1 MSGRRRG
8 AGWLLA
14 LPVALMLVVVATGSR
29 LELFWWDTEL
39 RAVTTGI
46 VAEPVEVLDRYE
58 TDGVELTRELT
69 LTVRS
74 VEPATTVVD
83 YSGKQVPVEAAP
95 GTRVWAVTLG
105 VEADPGMPLTGC
117 QLSILDA
124 RDRESQAA
132 SGLTV
137 DPYLLPSPSCV
148 PSETPG
154 PAYGGSV
161 DPEAEPRPRE
171 YDVEVF
177 VVMAEDAVPERV
189 RVWWEAPDYTEVSVD
204 TG

>member
-1 MSGRRRG
+1 MTDRRR
-8 AGWLLA
+8 ALGWLAA
-14 LPVALMLVVVATGSR
+14 LPVALVLVGVASASR
-29 LELFWWDTEL
+29 IELFWWDTEL
-39 RAVTTGI
+39 RDATTGSQG
-46 VAEPVEVLDRYE
+46 EPVRVVDRYE
-58 TDGVELTRELT
+58 TDRTELTRELT

-74 VEPATTVVD
+74 VEPATTVED
-83 YSGKQVPVEAAP
+83 YAGEQVPVEPVP

-105 VEADPGMPLTGC
+105 VEADPGVPLTGC
-117 QLSILDA
+117 QLSLLDG

-132 SGLTV
+132 SGLTA

-154 PAYGGSV
+154 PAYGGRI

-177 VVMAEDAVPERV
+177 VVMDEDAVPERV

-204 TG
+204 AG